1 MILVLIPTRHEA
13 SDFIE
18 RIAGRRTHTPTDG
31 GRIVEGVMH
40 GRRVAVAEIGMG
52 ASIAGKRTA
61 VALASVGKVDVVWL
75 AGYGG
80 GLDPALAHGE
90 ICVWER
96 TPGALPPAAPLPAH
110 RRVKWIHT
118 ADTVVATP
126 ADKAALFVTTKAPV
140 VEMEAAAVFRVLD
153 ANRLPGAAV
162 RTISD
167 TASESL
173 PTDLLACG
181 YDPVRG
187 RETPLRMVWRLV
199 THPRDIGRLKVFLA
213 TLPLPRKKLADF
225 LEGAVRARANAKA

>member
-18 RIAGRRTHTPTDG
+18 RLDSRRTYTPSGG

-52 ASIAGKRTA
+52 AAVAGKRTA
-61 VALASVGKVDVVWL
+61 TALASVGKVDVVWL

-80 GLDPALAHGE
+80 GLDPALRHGE

-96 TPGALPPAAPLPAH
+96 TPGTLPAAAPLPAH

-126 ADKAALFVTTKAPV
+126 ADKTALFASTKAPV
-140 VEMEAAAVFRVLD
+140 VEMEATAVFRILD

-162 RTISD
+162 RAISD

-173 PTDLLACG
+173 PADLLACG
-181 YDPVRG
+181 YDPVKG

-199 THPRDIGRLKVFLA
+199 THPKDIRRLKTFLA
-213 TLPLPRKKLADF
+213 TLPLPRKNLADF
-225 LEGAVRARANAKA
+225 LEGAVRARAKS